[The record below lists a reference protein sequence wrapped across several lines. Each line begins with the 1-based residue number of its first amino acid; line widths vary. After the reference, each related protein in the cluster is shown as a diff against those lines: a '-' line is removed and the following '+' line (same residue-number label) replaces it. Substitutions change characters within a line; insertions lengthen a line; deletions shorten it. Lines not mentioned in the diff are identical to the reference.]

1 MSQKIV
7 FMGTPEFSVPTL
19 ESLVNSDHKI
29 LAVYSQPASK
39 ANRGQKIIPSS
50 IEIFAKENSLNI
62 RTPAKLDT
70 EEEYN
75 FLKNLKPDIVI
86 VIAYG
91 RVIPKRFLSLAKHGF
106 VNVHASLLPKW
117 RGAAPIQRS
126 IMNLDSETGISIMK
140 IVEELDA
147 GPVMH
152 QDKIK
157 ISENVDGL
165 ILSKVLSKLGAK
177 SIIGAI
183 SKIEKGEAKF
193 QEQNHSQATYAKKI
207 SKTEGEIQWN
217 ESAKKVLAKINGLN
231 PNPGAW
237 FQYKNER
244 YKVWKAKIVNKNG
257 DSGKTLDEKLTVSC
271 KEQAIKI
278 LEIQKEGKSRQVIDQ
293 FLLGNKIKQ
302 GESIA

>member
-19 ESLVNSDHKI
+19 QSLVNSAHEI
-29 LAVYSQPASK
+29 LTVYSQPASK
-39 ANRGQKIIPSS
+39 ANRGQKVIPSS
-50 IEIFAKENSLNI
+50 IEVFAKENSLNI
-62 RTPAKLDT
+62 RTPRKLDT
-70 EEEYN
+70 DEEYN

-106 VNVHASLLPKW
+106 INVHASLLPKW

-140 IVEELDA
+140 IIEELDA

-157 ISENVDGL
+157 ISENVDSL
-165 ILSKVLSKLGAK
+165 TLSKVLSKLGAK
-177 SIIGAI
+177 SIIDAI
-183 SKIEKGEAKF
+183 SKIGKGEAKF

-207 SKTEGEIQWN
+207 SKTEGQIQWH

-237 FQYKNER
+237 FQYKKER
-244 YKVWKAKIVNKNG
+244 YKVWKAKIVNENG
-257 DSGKTLDEKLTVSC
+257 NVGKAIDDKLTIAC
-271 KEQAIKI
+271 NGQAIKI
-278 LEIQKEGKSRQVIDQ
+278 LEIQKEGKSRQEVDQ

-302 GESIA
+302 GENIV

>member
-7 FMGTPEFSVPTL
+7 FMGTPDFSLPTL
-19 ESLVNSDHKI
+19 ESLVNSNHRV
-29 LAVYSQPASK
+29 LAVYSQPASR
-39 ANRGQKIIPSS
+39 ANRGQKVIPSS
-50 IEIFAKENSLNI
+50 VEVFAKENSLNI
-62 RTPAKLDT
+62 RTPEKLDT

-75 FLKNLKPDIVI
+75 FLKNLRPDIVI

-91 RVIPKRFLSLAKHGF
+91 RVIPKRFLSLAKNGF
-106 VNVHASLLPKW
+106 INVHASLLPKW

-157 ISENVDGL
+157 ISENIDSL
-165 ILSKVLSKLGAK
+165 TLSKVLSKLGAK
-177 SIIGAI
+177 SIIDAI

-217 ESAKKVLAKINGLN
+217 KSAKKVLAKINGLN

-237 FQYKNER
+237 FQYNKER
-244 YKVWKAKIVNKNG
+244 YKVWKAKIVNENG
-257 DSGKTLDEKLTVSC
+257 DSGKTIDDKLTIAC
-271 KEQAIKI
+271 NDQAIKI
-278 LEIQKEGKSRQVIDQ
+278 LEIQKEGKSRQLIDQ
-293 FLLGNKIKQ
+293 FLLGNKIQQ
-302 GESIA
+302 GESIT

>member
-19 ESLVNSDHKI
+19 ESLVNSGHKI

-50 IEIFAKENSLNI
+50 VEIFAKENSLSM
-62 RTPAKLDT
+62 RTPKKLDT
-70 EEEYN
+70 DEEYN
-75 FLKNLKPDIVI
+75 FFKKLKPDIVI

-91 RVIPKRFLSLAKHGF
+91 RIIPKRFLDLAKHGF
-106 VNVHASLLPKW
+106 INVHASLLPKW

-126 IMNLDSETGISIMK
+126 IMNLDNETGISIMK
-140 IVEELDA
+140 IVGELDA
-147 GPVMH
+147 GPIMH

-157 ISENVDGL
+157 INENIDTL
-165 ILSKVLSKLGAK
+165 TLSKVLSKLGSR
-177 SIIGAI
+177 SIIDAI
-183 SKIEKGEAKF
+183 NTIEKGQARF

-207 SKTEGEIQWN
+207 SKMEGQINWN

-237 FQYKNER
+237 FQYNQER
-244 YKVWKAKIVNKNG
+244 YKVWKAKIVNESS
-257 DSGKTLDEKLTVSC
+257 DPGKTIDDKLTIAC
-271 KEQAIKI
+271 NEQSIKI
-278 LEIQKEGKSRQVIDQ
+278 IEIQKEGKSRQLTDQ

-302 GESIA
+302 GENII

>member
-7 FMGTPEFSVPTL
+7 FMGTPQFSVPAL
-19 ESLVNSDHKI
+19 ESLVNSNHKV
-29 LAVYSQPASK
+29 LAVYSQPPSK

-50 IEIFAKENSLNI
+50 VEIFAKENSLNI
-62 RTPAKLDT
+62 RTPLKLDT
-70 EEEYN
+70 DEEYN
-75 FLKNLKPDIVI
+75 FLKNLKPDIVV

-91 RVIPKRFLSLAKHGF
+91 RIIPKRFLSLARYGF
-106 VNVHASLLPKW
+106 VNIHASLLPKW

-165 ILSKVLSKLGAK
+165 TLSKVLSKLGAK
-177 SIIGAI
+177 SIIDAI

-193 QEQNHSQATYAKKI
+193 QEQNHSEATYAKKI
-207 SKTEGEIQWN
+207 SKIEGEVQWHEN
-217 ESAKKVLAKINGLN
+217 AKKVLAKINGLN

-237 FQYKNER
+237 FQYKKER
-244 YKVWKAKIVNKNG
+244 YKIWKAEIVNKNG
-257 DSGKTLDEKLTVSC
+257 NVGETIDDKLTIACNDQS
-271 KEQAIKI
+271 IRI

-293 FLLGNKIKQ
+293 FLLGNKIGK
-302 GESIA
+302 GENIA

>member
-50 IEIFAKENSLNI
+50 VEIFAKENSLNT
-62 RTPAKLDT
+62 RTPVELDT
-70 EEEYN
+70 DEEYN
-75 FLKNLKPDIVI
+75 FLKNLKPDIVV

-91 RVIPKRFLSLAKHGF
+91 RIIPKRFLSLARYGF

-165 ILSKVLSKLGAK
+165 TLSKVLSKLGAK
-177 SIIGAI
+177 SIIDAI

-193 QEQNHSQATYAKKI
+193 QEQNHSEATYAKKI
-207 SKTEGEIQWN
+207 SKTEGEIQWHEN
-217 ESAKKVLAKINGLN
+217 AKKVLAKINGLN

-244 YKVWKAKIVNKNG
+244 YKIWKAEMVNKNG
-257 DSGKTLDEKLTVSC
+257 NVGKTIDDKLTIAC
-271 KEQAIKI
+271 NEQSIKI
-278 LEIQKEGKSRQVIDQ
+278 LEIQKEGKSRQSIDQ
-293 FLLGNKIKQ
+293 FLFGNKIKK

>member
-19 ESLVNSDHKI
+19 ESLTNSDHKI

-39 ANRGQKIIPSS
+39 AKRGQKIIPSS
-50 IEIFAKENSLNI
+50 VETFAKKHSLNL
-62 RTPAKLDT
+62 RTPASLDND
-70 EEEYN
+70 EEYN
-75 FLKNLKPDIVI
+75 FLKKLEPDIVV

-91 RVIPKRFLSLAKHGF
+91 KIIPKRFLNLAKHGF
-106 VNVHASLLPKW
+106 INVHASLLPKW

-126 IMNLDSETGISIMK
+126 IMNLDNETGISIMK

-157 ISENVDGL
+157 INENVDTL
-165 ILSKVLSKLGAK
+165 TLSKILSSLGAK
-177 SIIGAI
+177 SIIDAI
-183 SKIEKGEAKF
+183 GKIEKGQAKF
-193 QEQNHSQATYAKKI
+193 QEQNHRQATYAKKI
-207 SKTEGEIQWN
+207 SKTEGQINWN
-217 ESAKKVLAKINGLN
+217 ENAQKVLAKINGLN

-237 FQYKNER
+237 FQYKKER
-244 YKVWKAKIVNKNG
+244 HKLWKEKIVNKNG
-257 DSGKTLDEKLTVSC
+257 DVGKKLYDKLTIACNEKS
-271 KEQAIKI
+271 IKI
-278 LEIQKEGKSRQVIDQ
+278 LEIQKEGKSRQLTDQ

-302 GESIA
+302 GESIN